1 MQKRK
6 TILAGVLS
14 GALLLS
20 ACGKTDAGAGGLLSR
35 ASGIADD
42 EVLLTVDGREVPA
55 WRYLYWL
62 TAVCDQI
69 RTAWND
75 AGRTLDWQQTLSGE
89 PLADYARRKALEN
102 TALYATVE
110 TLAEE
115 NGVTLT
121 EDDQAQLDGEWQ
133 EKVAEYGGEEA
144 YLQALERM
152 GLGREEAQA
161 LSEDACLY
169 RKLLERSGDAS
180 SGLYVTPEETAE
192 FAAGREYLAASC
204 ILVSTAGVAA
214 EDSEA
219 LADKKSRAE
228 SIFSQINSAADGA
241 AEFTRLAQTENDAPA
256 QPGTFAAGDGTL
268 PQAAEEA
275 LRALSVGQWSGVV
288 ETEEGYYLL
297 LRQEVDD
304 AAIRAD
310 CFDSRLLTAAGEADT
325 EPGAK
330 LETLSVPAFYDAV
343 CREREAL

>member
-1 MQKRK
+1 MKRCVPA
-6 TILAGVLS
+6 LCLCL
-14 GALLLS
+14 ALLLS
-20 ACGKTDAGAGGLLSR
+20 ACGTSAAGEGGLLSR

-62 TAVCDQI
+62 TSVCDQI
-69 RTAWND
+69 RTAWNES
-75 AGRTLDWQQTLSGE
+75 GRTLDWQQTLSGE

-110 TLAEE
+110 TLAED
-115 NGVTLT
+115 NGITLS
-121 EDDQAQLDGEWQ
+121 EEDQAQLDEEWQ
-133 EKVAEYGGEEA
+133 EKVTEYGGEEA
-144 YLQALERM
+144 YLEALARM
-152 GLGREEAQA
+152 GLGKEEALS

-169 RKLLERSGDAS
+169 RKLLTLAADPAS
-180 SGLYVTPEETAE
+180 ALYVTEEALKE
-192 FAAGREYLAASC
+192 FTAGREYLAASC

-214 EDSEA
+214 EDTET
-219 LADKKSRAE
+219 LAAQKSRAE
-228 SIFSQINSAADGA
+228 TLFSQINSAADGA
-241 AEFTRLAQTENDAPA
+241 VTFAQLAQTDNDAPA

-275 LRALSVGQWSGVV
+275 LRALEVGQWSGVV

-297 LRQEVDD
+297 LRQETDSSV
-304 AAIRAD
+304 IRAD
-310 CFDSRLLTAAGEADT
+310 CFDQTLLAAAQEAETKPD
-325 EPGAK
+325 AK

>member
-1 MQKRK
+1 MMKRRV
-6 TILAGVLS
+6 LALLLCLP
-14 GALLLS
+14 LLLS
-20 ACGKTDAGAGGLLSR
+20 ACGRSASGDGGLLSR
-35 ASGIADD
+35 ASGIDG
-42 EVLLTVDGREVPA
+42 EETLLTVDGREVPA

-69 RTAWND
+69 RAAWND
-75 AGRTLDWQQTLSGE
+75 SGRTLDWQQTLSGE

-121 EDDQAQLDGEWQ
+121 EEDQAQLDGEWQ
-133 EKVAEYGGEEA
+133 EKVTEYGSEEA

-152 GLGREEAQA
+152 GLGREEARA

-169 RKLLERSGDAS
+169 RKLLALSDDAS
-180 SGLYVTPEETAE
+180 SDLYVTGEELET
-192 FAAGREYLAASC
+192 FTAGREYLAASC
-204 ILVSTAGVAA
+204 ILVSTAGVAP
-214 EDSEA
+214 EDSET
-219 LADKKSRAE
+219 LAAKKARAE
-228 SIFSQINSAADGA
+228 TLFAQINGAGGGA
-241 AEFTRLAQTENDAPA
+241 AVFTQLAQTENDAPS

-275 LRALSVGQWSGVV
+275 LQALEVGQWSGVV

-297 LRQEVDD
+297 LRQEPDS

-310 CFDSRLLTAAGEADT
+310 CFDDKLLTAAQAADT
-325 EPGAK
+325 QPGAK

>member
-1 MQKRK
+1 MKRR
-6 TILAGVLS
+6 ILA
-14 GALLLS
+14 LLLCLPLVLS
-20 ACGKTDAGAGGLLSR
+20 ACGRSASGDGGLLSR
-35 ASGIADD
+35 ASGIDGE

-75 AGRTLDWQQTLSGE
+75 TGRTLDWQQTLSGE
-89 PLADYARRKALEN
+89 PLADYAQRKALEN

-121 EDDQAQLDGEWQ
+121 EEDQTRLDGEWQ
-133 EKVAEYGGEEA
+133 EKVEEYGSEKA

-152 GLGREEAQA
+152 GLGREEARA

-169 RKLLERSGDAS
+169 RKLVDLSGDDT
-180 SGLYVTPEETAE
+180 SGLYVTPEELET
-192 FAAGREYLAASC
+192 FIAGREYLAAVC

-214 EDSEA
+214 EEGEA
-219 LADKKSRAE
+219 QKSRAE
-228 SIFSQINSAADGA
+228 TLFSQINSAADGA
-241 AEFTRLAQTENDAPA
+241 AEFTRLAQTDNDAPS

-275 LRALSVGQWSGVV
+275 LRTLEVGQWSGVV

-297 LRQEVDD
+297 LRQEPDST
-304 AAIRAD
+304 AIRAD
-310 CFDSRLLTAAGEADT
+310 CFDDKLLAAAQTADT
-325 EPGAK
+325 EPDAK

-343 CREREAL
+343 CREREAV

>member
-1 MQKRK
+1 MKRH
-6 TILAGVLS
+6 IFALLVCLP
-14 GALLLS
+14 LLLS

-219 LADKKSRAE
+219 LADKRAGQRA
-228 SIFSQINSAADGA
+228 SSPRSTARQTGRLSSPVWPRRKTMPRPSPVPLPPGTVRCPRRRKRLCGPCRWASGA
-241 AEFTRLAQTENDAPA
+241 AWWRPR
-256 QPGTFAAGDGTL
+256 
-268 PQAAEEA
+268 
-275 LRALSVGQWSGVV
+275 RAIICCCARRWMMPPSGP
-288 ETEEGYYLL
+288 T
-297 LRQEVDD
+297 
-304 AAIRAD
+304 A
-310 CFDSRLLTAAGEADT
+310 LTAG
-325 EPGAK
+325 
-330 LETLSVPAFYDAV
+330 S
-343 CREREAL
+343 

>member
-1 MQKRK
+1 MKRR
-6 TILAGVLS
+6 ILALLFCLV
-14 GALLLS
+14 LLLS
-20 ACGKTDAGAGGLLSR
+20 ACGGTNAGEGGLLSR
-35 ASGIADD
+35 ASGIDGE

-62 TAVCDQI
+62 TTVCDQI

-110 TLAEE
+110 TMAEE

-121 EDDQAQLDGEWQ
+121 EEDQAQLDGEWQ
-133 EKVAEYGGEEA
+133 EKVTEYGSEEA

-152 GLGREEAQA
+152 GLGREEARA

-169 RKLLERSGDAS
+169 RKLLALAGDAS
-180 SGLYVTPEETAE
+180 SALYVSQEELDT
-192 FAAGREYLAASC
+192 FVAGREYLAASC
-204 ILVSTAGVAA
+204 ILISTAGVAP
-214 EDSEA
+214 EDSET
-219 LADKKSRAE
+219 LAAKKAQAE
-228 SIFSQINSAADGA
+228 TLFAQINGADGGA
-241 AEFTRLAQTENDAPA
+241 ALFTQLAQTENDAA
-256 QPGTFAAGDGTL
+256 SQPGTFAAGDGTL

-275 LRALSVGQWSGVV
+275 LQALEVGQWSGVV

-297 LRQEVDD
+297 LRQETDS
-304 AAIRAD
+304 AQIRAD
-310 CFDSRLLTAAGEADT
+310 CFDDKLLAAAQAADT
-325 EPGAK
+325 QPGAK

-343 CREREAL
+343 CREREAV

>member
-1 MQKRK
+1 MKRCVP
-6 TILAGVLS
+6 VLCLCLV
-14 GALLLS
+14 LLLS
-20 ACGKTDAGAGGLLSR
+20 ACGTSASGEGGLLSR

-62 TAVCDQI
+62 TSVCDQI
-69 RTAWND
+69 RTAWNES
-75 AGRTLDWQQTLSGE
+75 GRTLDWQQTLSGE

-110 TLAEE
+110 TLAED
-115 NGVTLT
+115 NGVTLSE
-121 EDDQAQLDGEWQ
+121 EDQVQLDAEWQ
-133 EKVAEYGGEEA
+133 EKVTEYGSEEA
-144 YLQALERM
+144 YLEALARM
-152 GLGREEAQA
+152 GLGKEEARA

-169 RKLLERSGDAS
+169 RKLLTLAADPAS
-180 SGLYVTPEETAE
+180 ALYVTEEALTE
-192 FAAGREYLAASC
+192 FTAGREYLAASC
-204 ILVSTAGVAA
+204 ILVSTEGVAA
-214 EDSEA
+214 EDTET
-219 LADKKSRAE
+219 LAAQKSRAE
-228 SIFSQINSAADGA
+228 TLFSQINSAADGA
-241 AEFTRLAQTENDAPA
+241 AAFAQLAQTENDAPA

-268 PQAAEEA
+268 PRAAEEA
-275 LRALSVGQWSGVV
+275 LRALEVGQWSGVV

-310 CFDSRLLTAAGEADT
+310 CFDSRLLTVAGEADT

>member
-1 MQKRK
+1 MMKRR
-6 TILAGVLS
+6 IFALLVCLP
-14 GALLLS
+14 LLLS

>member
-1 MQKRK
+1 M
-6 TILAGVLS
+6 
-14 GALLLS
+14 
-20 ACGKTDAGAGGLLSR
+20 SR

-42 EVLLTVDGREVPA
+42 EVLLTVDGREVSA

-62 TAVCDQI
+62 TSVCDQI
-69 RTAWND
+69 RTAWNES
-75 AGRTLDWQQTLSGE
+75 GRTLDWQQTFSGE

-110 TLAEE
+110 TLAES
-115 NGVTLT
+115 NGVTLS
-121 EDDQAQLDGEWQ
+121 EEDQAQLDAEWQ
-133 EKVAEYGGEEA
+133 AKVTEYGGEEA
-144 YLQALERM
+144 YLEALARM
-152 GLGREEAQA
+152 GLGKEEALS

-169 RKLLERSGDAS
+169 HKLLTLAADPAS
-180 SGLYVTPEETAE
+180 ALYVTEEALTE

-214 EDSEA
+214 EDTQT
-219 LADKKSRAE
+219 LAAQKSRAE
-228 SIFSQINSAADGA
+228 TLFSQINSAADGA
-241 AEFTRLAQTENDAPA
+241 AVFAQLAQTENDAQV

-275 LRALSVGQWSGVV
+275 LRALEVGQWSGVV

-304 AAIRAD
+304 AAVRAD
-310 CFDSRLLTAAGEADT
+310 CFDSQLLTAAGEADT

>member
-1 MQKRK
+1 MKRCVPA
-6 TILAGVLS
+6 LCLCL
-14 GALLLS
+14 ALLLS
-20 ACGKTDAGAGGLLSR
+20 ACGTSAAGEGGLLSR

-62 TAVCDQI
+62 TSVCDQI
-69 RTAWND
+69 RTAWNES
-75 AGRTLDWQQTLSGE
+75 GRTLDWQQTLSGE

-110 TLAEE
+110 TLAED
-115 NGVTLT
+115 NGITLS
-121 EDDQAQLDGEWQ
+121 EEDQAQLDEEWQ
-133 EKVAEYGGEEA
+133 EKVTEYGGEEA
-144 YLQALERM
+144 YLEALARM
-152 GLGREEAQA
+152 GLGKEEALS

-169 RKLLERSGDAS
+169 RKLLTLAADPAS
-180 SGLYVTPEETAE
+180 ALYVTEEALKE
-192 FAAGREYLAASC
+192 FTAGREYLAASC

-214 EDSEA
+214 EDTET
-219 LADKKSRAE
+219 LAAQKSRAE
-228 SIFSQINSAADGA
+228 TLFSQINSAADGA
-241 AEFTRLAQTENDAPA
+241 ATFAQLAQTDNAAPA

-275 LRALSVGQWSGVV
+275 LRALEVGQWSGVV

-297 LRQEVDD
+297 LRQETDSSV
-304 AAIRAD
+304 IRAD
-310 CFDSRLLTAAGEADT
+310 CFDQTLLAAAQEAETKPD
-325 EPGAK
+325 AK

>member
-1 MQKRK
+1 MKRR
-6 TILAGVLS
+6 IFALLVCLP
-14 GALLLS
+14 LLLS

-62 TAVCDQI
+62 TSVCDQI
-69 RTAWND
+69 RTAWNES
-75 AGRTLDWQQTLSGE
+75 GRTLDWQQTLSGE

-110 TLAEE
+110 TLAED
-115 NGVTLT
+115 NGVTLSE
-121 EDDQAQLDGEWQ
+121 EDQVQLDAEWQ
-133 EKVAEYGGEEA
+133 EKVTEYGSEEA
-144 YLQALERM
+144 YLEALARM
-152 GLGREEAQA
+152 GLGKEEARA

-169 RKLLERSGDAS
+169 RKLLTLAADPAS
-180 SGLYVTPEETAE
+180 ALYVTEEALTE
-192 FAAGREYLAASC
+192 FTAGREYLAASC
-204 ILVSTAGVAA
+204 ILVSTEGVAA
-214 EDSEA
+214 EDTET
-219 LADKKSRAE
+219 LAAQKSRAE
-228 SIFSQINSAADGA
+228 TLFSQINSAADGA
-241 AEFTRLAQTENDAPA
+241 AAFAQLAQTENDAPA

-268 PQAAEEA
+268 PRAAEEA
-275 LRALSVGQWSGVV
+275 LRALEVGQWSGVV